1 VTTTSTAPATAGAAP
16 VRSGRSDRLRWALVD
31 GWTVARR
38 NLTHVRHMPEK
49 LMDVTV
55 QPVLFVLL
63 FTYVFGSAIEVP
75 GSGSYK
81 EFLMA
86 GIFAQTLTFTCAGTA
101 ISMAD
106 DMSKG
111 VVDRFRSLPIARS
124 AVLVG
129 RTSADLV
136 TGLIG
141 LAFLVGTALVVGWRV
156 HEGLPRALAGLAILM
171 LFGFA
176 MNWLGTLVGLIVRD
190 PESAQQV
197 MFLVAFPLSFVANTF
212 VPTEGM
218 PSWLRIVA
226 NWNPLSSVVGALRQL
241 FGNAPVPTTGPW
253 PVQHPVPA
261 ALLWSFGILGV
272 CLPLAVRRYRRAV
285 AH

>member
-1 VTTTSTAPATAGAAP
+1 MTEAMT
-16 VRSGRSDRLRWALVD
+16 DLRWALAD

-38 NLTHVRHMPEK
+38 NLTHVRYMPEK
-49 LMDVTV
+49 LMDVTL
-55 QPVLFVLL
+55 QPILFVLL
-63 FTYVFGSAIEVP
+63 FTYVFGSAIHV
-75 GSGSYK
+75 SGVSYK
-81 EFLMA
+81 DFLMA

-141 LAFLVGTALVVGWRV
+141 LAILVTTATLIGWRV
-156 HEGLPRALAGLAILM
+156 HDGIPSAIAGLALLM
-171 LFGFA
+171 LFGYA
-176 MNWLGTLVGLIVRD
+176 MNWLGTLVGLTVRD

-197 MFLVAFPLSFVANTF
+197 MFLVAFPLSFISSAF

-218 PSWLRIVA
+218 PPVLRA
-226 NWNPLSSVVGALRQL
+226 FAQWNPLSAVVGALRDL
-241 FGNAPVPTTGPW
+241 FGNGPVPTTGPW
-253 PVQHPVPA
+253 PVTHPVPA
-261 ALLWSFGILGV
+261 ALAWSFGILAV
-272 CLPLAVRRYRRAV
+272 CLPLAVHRYRSAV
-285 AH
+285 SR

>member
-1 VTTTSTAPATAGAAP
+1 VSETVT
-16 VRSGRSDRLRWALVD
+16 DLRWALSD

-38 NLTHVRHMPEK
+38 NLTHVRYMPEK
-49 LMDVTV
+49 LMDVTL
-55 QPVLFVLL
+55 QPILFVLL
-63 FTYVFGSAIEVP
+63 FTYVFGSAIHV
-75 GSGSYK
+75 SGVSYK
-81 EFLMA
+81 DFLMA

-101 ISMAD
+101 VSMAD

-141 LAFLVGTALVVGWRV
+141 LAILVTTATLIGWRV
-156 HEGLPRALAGLAILM
+156 HDGLLSALAGLAVLM
-171 LFGFA
+171 LFGYA
-176 MNWLGTLVGLIVRD
+176 MNWLGTLVGLTVRD

-197 MFLVAFPLSFVANTF
+197 MFLVAFPLSFISSAF
-212 VPTEGM
+212 VPPEGM
-218 PSWLRIVA
+218 PPVLRA
-226 NWNPLSSVVGALRQL
+226 FAQWNPLSAVVGALRDL
-241 FGNAPVPTTGPW
+241 FGNGPVPTTGPW
-253 PVQHPVPA
+253 PVTHPVPA
-261 ALLWSFGILGV
+261 ALAWSFGILAV
-272 CLPLAVRRYRRAV
+272 CLPLAVRRYRSSV

>member
-1 VTTTSTAPATAGAAP
+1 MTETLTE
-16 VRSGRSDRLRWALVD
+16 LRWALSD

-38 NLTHVRHMPEK
+38 NLTHVRYMPEK
-49 LMDVTV
+49 LMDVTL
-55 QPVLFVLL
+55 QPILFVLL
-63 FTYVFGSAIEVP
+63 FTYVFGSAIHV
-75 GSGSYK
+75 SGVSYK
-81 EFLMA
+81 DFLMA

-141 LAFLVGTALVVGWRV
+141 LTILVTTATVIGWRV
-156 HEGLPRALAGLAILM
+156 HDGIPSALAGLALLM
-171 LFGFA
+171 LFGYA
-176 MNWLGTLVGLIVRD
+176 MNWLGTLVGLTVRD

-197 MFLVAFPLSFVANTF
+197 MFLVAFPLSFISSAF

-218 PSWLRIVA
+218 PPVLRA
-226 NWNPLSSVVGALRQL
+226 FAQWNPLSAVVGALRDL
-241 FGNAPVPTTGPW
+241 FGNGPVPTTGPW
-253 PVQHPVPA
+253 PVTHPVQA
-261 ALLWSFGILGV
+261 ALAWSFAILAV
-272 CLPLAVRRYRRAV
+272 CLPLAVRRYRSAV
-285 AH
+285 SR

>member
-1 VTTTSTAPATAGAAP
+1 MTATTVTTAPLPAQETGL
-16 VRSGRSDRLRWALVD
+16 DRLRWALAD

-38 NLTHVRHMPEK
+38 NLSHVRHMPEK
-49 LMDVTV
+49 LMDVTL
-55 QPVLFVLL
+55 QPVIFVLL
-63 FTYVFGSAIEVP
+63 FTYVFGSAIRIP
-75 GSGSYK
+75 GGGSYK

-129 RTSADLV
+129 RTAADLV
-136 TGLIG
+136 TGMIG
-141 LAFLVGTALVVGWRV
+141 LAVLVTTALAVGWRV
-156 HEGLPRALAGLAILM
+156 HDGLGRAVAGLLLLL
-171 LFGFA
+171 LFGYA
-176 MNWLGTLVGLIVRD
+176 MSWLGTLVGLVVRD

-197 MFLVAFPLSFVANTF
+197 MFLVAFPLTFVANTF
-212 VPTEGM
+212 VPTQGM
-218 PSWLRIVA
+218 PAWLRAVA
-226 NWNPLSSVVGALRQL
+226 DWNPLSAVVGAVRHL
-241 FGNAPVPTTGPW
+241 FGNAPLPATGPW
-253 PVQHPVPA
+253 PTQHPVPA
-261 ALLWSFGILGV
+261 ALLWSFGILAV

>member
-1 VTTTSTAPATAGAAP
+1 
-16 VRSGRSDRLRWALVD
+16 
-31 GWTVARR
+31 
-38 NLTHVRHMPEK
+38 
-49 LMDVTV
+49 
-55 QPVLFVLL
+55 
-63 FTYVFGSAIEVP
+63 VFGSAIKVG
-75 GSGSYK
+75 GSVSYK
-81 EFLMA
+81 DFLMA

-141 LAFLVGTALVVGWRV
+141 LAILVTTATVIGWRV
-156 HEGLPRALAGLAILM
+156 HDGIPSALAGLAILM
-171 LFGFA
+171 LFGYA
-176 MNWLGTLVGLIVRD
+176 MSWLGTLVGLTVRD

-197 MFLVAFPLSFVANTF
+197 MFLVAFPLSFIANTF

-218 PSWLRIVA
+218 PPVLRTFA
-226 NWNPLSSVVGALRQL
+226 NWNPLSAVVGALRDL
-241 FGNAPVPTTGPW
+241 FGNGAVPTTGPW
-253 PVQHPVPA
+253 PVQHPIPA
-261 ALLWSFGILGV
+261 ALLWSFGILAV
-272 CLPLAVRRYRRAV
+272 CLPLAVHRYRSSV
-285 AH
+285 AR